1 MSLKENPETSRVG
14 TKWTIEED
22 NMLNSQIE
30 NSWSYEDIALEHKR
44 NILGIKSRVI
54 SKIIY
59 PKIKL
64 GTSILEL
71 AKIYNIEISLINKY
85 IEKNL
90 DKNEKQNNKNLCN
103 LNNSNMVLD
112 TKISILEIKLN
123 EINNKLDLL
132 LSKI

>member
-1 MSLKENPETSRVG
+1 MSLKDNPETSRVG

-22 NMLNSQIE
+22 NILSYQIE
-30 NSWSYEDIALEHKR
+30 NNWSYEDIALEHKR

-64 GTSILEL
+64 GTSITEL
-71 AKIYNIEISLINKY
+71 AKIYNIETSLINKY
-85 IEKNL
+85 IEKHL
-90 DKNEKQNNKNLCN
+90 DKHEKQNTINLCN
-103 LNNSNMVLD
+103 LNNSNMILD
-112 TKISILEIKLN
+112 TKISILKIKLN